1 MATAAPRP
9 PTSADHVPALD
20 GVRGIAIL
28 LVLAHNL
35 NIGSTHGTLPARL
48 IKDSLD
54 AGWAGVQLF
63 FVLSGFLIT
72 GILLDTRRS
81 SNFFRA
87 FYGRR
92 TLRIFPLYY
101 AVLFAWF
108 VLAPLVFTLPS
119 TMTAGSEHQI
129 WLWTYLANWAAPYGR
144 GVAAFPH
151 FWSLSVE
158 EQFYLVWP
166 LFVYTLSP
174 RRLFAACIGLSVV
187 ALASRIVLRD
197 YLGVGAE
204 EVYVFT
210 ICRMDALAMGA
221 MVAIGIRD
229 DGIRAWVARYQRPI
243 RVALATLAVIGVVV
257 THDYARIQLRSQL
270 YGYSILGIVFAWLV
284 AVTVL
289 PAYRVRPWHR
299 PLSWAPLRALGTYS
313 YGIYIF
319 HMPLNIYVGIPIM
332 NRIAPD
338 GAGLILTGA
347 YMIVMSLGTLFL
359 AVVSFYLLEKP
370 FLSLKKYFTPTQIDR
385 VPL

>member
-1 MATAAPRP
+1 MAAAARRP

-35 NIGSTHGTLPARL
+35 NVGSMRGTLPARI

-81 SNFFRA
+81 TNFFRA

-101 AVLFAWF
+101 GVLFAWF
-108 VLAPLVFTLPS
+108 VLAPLVFRMPPS
-119 TMTAGSEHQI
+119 MTAGSEHQI
-129 WLWTYLANWAAPYGR
+129 WLWTYLANWAGPYGR

-166 LFVYTLSP
+166 LVVYALSP
-174 RRLFAACIGLSVV
+174 RRLFAACIGISVV
-187 ALASRIVLRD
+187 ALASRILLRD

-210 ICRMDALAMGA
+210 VCRMDALAMGA

-229 DGIRAWVARYQRPI
+229 EGIRTWVARHRTPVK
-243 RVALATLAVIGVVV
+243 VALATLAVLGVVV
-257 THDYARIQLRSQL
+257 THDYARVQLRSQL

-289 PAYRVRPWHR
+289 PVHR
-299 PLSWAPLRALGTYS
+299 DQRWQRALSWTPLRALGTYS
-313 YGIYIF
+313 YGIYVF
-319 HMPLNIYVGIPIM
+319 HMPLNLFVGLPIM

-338 GAGLILTGA
+338 GAGLLLTSA
-347 YMIVMSLGTLFL
+347 YMAVMGLVTLL
-359 AVVSFYLLEKP
+359 VAVVSFYLLERP
-370 FLSLKKYFTPTQIDR
+370 FLSLKKFFTPTQIDR